1 MSAAAGYGIDVS
13 HHQGKID
20 WKRVATKGITSIGN
34 LPVNF
39 AILKCIYESKS
50 HGTDPQFEANYRGCL
65 DNAINV
71 GVYVYHGAESLRD
84 PEAEAKALLKVLNGR
99 KLHLG
104 IWHDLE
110 DKALQ
115 SAGNAAINALLKIQD
130 DIFKAAG
137 YSDIGIYCNKYWYD
151 KILDT
156 KYLRTI
162 YKYWWIA
169 RYLKNDVGQI
179 PGDSMSPKSFADAW
193 QFSSKGRVDGIAGNV
208 DLDIDY
214 TGLAAA
220 MQGDGPKESAGPII
234 SDLGIKTVKVTNK
247 LNVRK
252 SPELGDNIIGQL
264 SNGSRVNVT
273 EIKGSWAH
281 IEGWVSTNY
290 LK

>member
-1 MSAAAGYGIDVS
+1 MSAVAGYGIDVS

-20 WKRVATKGITSIGN
+20 WKRVATKGITSAGN

-50 HGTDPQFEANYRGCL
+50 HGTDSQFEANYKGCL

-71 GVYVYHGAESLRD
+71 GVYVYHGSESLRD
-84 PEAEAKALLKVLNGR
+84 PAVEAKALLKVLNGR

-115 SAGNAAINALLKIQD
+115 SAGNPAINALLKIQD

-156 KYLRTI
+156 KYLKTI

-179 PGDSMSPKSFADAW
+179 PGDSMSPKSFANAW
-193 QFSSKGRVDGIAGNV
+193 QFSSKGRVDGISGNV

-214 TGLAAA
+214 TGLTAA
-220 MQGDGPKESAGPII
+220 MSGDVPKESAGPIA
-234 SDLGIKTVKVTNK
+234 SGLGIKTIKVTNK

-264 SNGSRVNVT
+264 PNGIRVNVT